1 MARMPGTR
9 PVILDPDDNPTTAE
23 VEVQERW
30 KMSKYK
36 PANQTVLLFFL
47 FFFLICPTK
56 YILA

>member
-1 MARMPGTR
+1 MPGTR